1 MNVFAHQLYECKK
14 GVRSMALA
22 TLHPKYL
29 PVAQRK
35 IVSADMSYHI
45 YFVSDSKVNVF
56 FGKEECI
63 DVIKKMCDKPLNML
77 SVEEDFILG
86 AMLGYS
92 ICEQCKRYCLRK
104 QKMADQKFTEIEQGA
119 LIYSSPLAQHCF

>member
-22 TLHPKYL
+22 TLQPKDL
-29 PVAQRK
+29 HLAERK
-35 IVSADMSYHI
+35 IISAKMAYHI
-45 YFVSDSKVNVF
+45 HMVSDSKVNVF

-63 DVIKKMCDKPLNML
+63 NVIKRMCNKPLYML
-77 SVEEDFILG
+77 SIEEDFILG

-92 ICEQCKRYCLRK
+92 ICEQCNRYCSRK
-104 QKMADQKFTEIEQGA
+104 QRQGKMPNVVGADKV
-119 LIYSSPLAQHCF
+119 

>member
-22 TLHPKYL
+22 TLHTKDLYI
-29 PVAQRK
+29 AERK
-35 IVSADMSYHI
+35 IVSAKMAYHI
-45 YFVSDSKVNVF
+45 HLVSESKVNVF

-63 DVIKKMCDKPLNML
+63 NVIKRMCNKPLYML
-77 SVEEDFILG
+77 SIEEDFILG

-92 ICEQCKRYCLRK
+92 ICEQCNRYCSRK
-104 QKMADQKFTEIEQGA
+104 QKQGKIARETMVDQD
-119 LIYSSPLAQHCF
+119 